1 MVWSGPPEFPSP
13 VGFFFLTS
21 KVKHQ
26 EYQLMSNRADR
37 RAAERAI
44 LEAARCAAYANPPSF
59 AQRMDPNGVM
69 PGPDSILQFAGI
81 RPQPAPQ
88 PQPAPESATVSA
100 AQLAAN
106 RENAQKST
114 GPRTEAGRAA
124 VRMNALKTGLTG
136 RTVLIEEE
144 DAPLYRKLA
153 ADFNQDLQPVG
164 PQETALVQ
172 SVIDLH
178 WRLEQIPGL
187 LMALK
192 TKGRQELLA
201 KPEFHKYSTANANM
215 LDIEVTL
222 HYEKQFRNLNLQE
235 SRLSRR
241 REKEMAELH
250 KLQKERKANEA
261 AALERAAT
269 AHVVAEQTGQP
280 FSYPGIGFEFSKAV
294 FEAHLASLTPA
305 QKENLRQKAF
315 GKAASAAA

>member
-1 MVWSGPPEFPSP
+1 
-13 VGFFFLTS
+13 
-21 KVKHQ
+21 
-26 EYQLMSNRADR
+26 MSNRAER

-44 LEAARCAAYANPPSF
+44 LEAARRAAYSSPAPSF

-81 RPQPAPQ
+81 RHQPASN
-88 PQPAPESATVSA
+88 PQPAPETAAVSE

-114 GPRTEAGRAA
+114 GPRTDAGRAA

-136 RTVLIEEE
+136 RTVWIEEE

-192 TKGRQELLA
+192 TKGRREVLATPGAIGSMEATNLLD
-201 KPEFHKYSTANANM
+201 
-215 LDIEVTL
+215 LEVTL
-222 HYEKQFRNLNLQE
+222 RYEKQFRNLNLQE

-241 REKEMAELH
+241 REKEMAELRR
-250 KLQKERKANEA
+250 LQQERKANEA
-261 AALERAAT
+261 AALERAA
-269 AHVVAEQTGQP
+269 AAYIVAGQTGQP
-280 FSYPGIGFEFSKAV
+280 FSYPGIGFEFSRAV
-294 FEAHLASLTPA
+294 FEAHLATLTPA
-305 QKENLRQKAF
+305 QKENILQKAL
-315 GKAASAAA
+315 GKTASAAA

>member
-1 MVWSGPPEFPSP
+1 MS
-13 VGFFFLTS
+13 TS
-21 KVKHQ
+21 TAS
-26 EYQLMSNRADR
+26 E
-37 RAAERAI
+37 
-44 LEAARCAAYANPPSF
+44 
-59 AQRMDPNGVM
+59 
-69 PGPDSILQFAGI
+69 
-81 RPQPAPQ
+81 
-88 PQPAPESATVSA
+88 

-136 RTVLIEEE
+136 RTLWIEEE

-153 ADFNQDLQPVG
+153 SDFNQDLQPVG

-172 SVIDLH
+172 SVVDLH

-201 KPEFHKYSTANANM
+201 KPEFHKYTNAAANM

-222 HYEKQFRNLNLQE
+222 QYEKQFRNLNLQE

-250 KLQKERKANEA
+250 KLQQERKANEA

-269 AHVVAEQTGQP
+269 AHVVAEQSGQP
-280 FSYPGIGFEFSKAV
+280 FSYPGIGFEFSKLV
-294 FEAHLASLTPA
+294 FETYLATLTPA
-305 QKENLRQKAF
+305 QRENILQKAL
-315 GKAASAAA
+315 GKTASAAA